1 MKVRVISDMPVY
13 HNGKRYEKGTEF
25 SIAKDFFRTDI
36 FEELVDDTE
45 KEEETETKSK
55 K

>member
-13 HNGKRYEKGTEF
+13 YNGERYKKGTEF
-25 SIAKDFFRTDI
+25 SIAKDYFRTDI
-36 FEELVDDTE
+36 FEELADNTE
-45 KEEETETKSK
+45 TEEETETKSK